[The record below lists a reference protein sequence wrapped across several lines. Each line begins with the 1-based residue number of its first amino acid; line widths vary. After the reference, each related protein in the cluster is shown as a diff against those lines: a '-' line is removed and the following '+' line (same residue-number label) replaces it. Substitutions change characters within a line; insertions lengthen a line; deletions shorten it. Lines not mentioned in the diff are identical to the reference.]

1 MAGFDIIKQY
11 LISIGFNLN
20 ENSMSNAEN
29 KMNLADKKNK
39 RFPKAKPTG
48 IQ

>member
-11 LISIGFNLN
+11 LISIGFNLD

-29 KMNLADKKNK
+29 KMNLADKKIRNLDYIS
-39 RFPKAKPTG
+39 F
-48 IQ
+48 IV